1 VPQPAAQVEAPVAA
15 AACVELVGVGTA
27 TVELVVAAFDGE
39 PVLDVTTGDT
49 VDDLGT
55 VELVMAAFVELVAAA
70 LVVEL
75 VAAALVVELVAAAL
89 LAPAL
94 VATVAAPPARFPFSQ
109 WYSVGLK
116 QALLQAW

>member
-1 VPQPAAQVEAPVAA
+1 
-15 AACVELVGVGTA
+15 
-27 TVELVVAAFDGE
+27 VELVVAAFDGE

-55 VELVMAAFVELVAAA
+55 VELVVAAFVELVAAAFVELVVAA

-94 VATVAAPPARFPFSQ
+94 VAAVAGPPARFPFSQ